1 VFAMLVE
8 KELTLSQFSCKQK

>member
-1 VFAMLVE
+1 MLVE